1 LVSDDYDAN
10 GFSTVTQEF
19 SSYKPEGYYYL
30 PHYKI
35 QLHNI
40 QEEPNRF
47 LAPVVKPYEG
57 TSPDTDEDIIDP
69 HDTTG
74 ITLTYTGICGTTINS
89 NVMTATT
96 ENRVNVTT
104 NSPTGYTF
112 EIVFGS
118 LVKITASTDYDY
130 YVGDVFGVCKYNSS
144 DTSEANV
151 Y

>member
-1 LVSDDYDAN
+1 MVSDDYDAD
-10 GFSTVTQEF
+10 GFSATTQEF

-57 TSPDTDEDIIDP
+57 TSPDTDEDTTDP
-69 HDTTG
+69 N
-74 ITLTYTGICGTTINS
+74 ITLTYAGISGTRIVG